1 MKFLQRVEDFFRGQK
16 DKSEIINTQQFSFS
30 ETYMWNGEKMV
41 RDTSKLNSEISF
53 TNNENINWIKSN
65 PGKFYIKQLAYI
77 ERMSIEVI
85 KPQLFLKDIVE
96 ISFMEKLDIL
106 GVEFDFDD
114 WKNIYATVWFREQDF
129 EEGDGMPNDILEYFL
144 SEVKNRLKKKAE
156 YYIKNYNIL
165 SSRKT
170 TQKMKYRTSPL
181 YSTKRQRYLS
191 VYDLRKGLF
200 NLEIAINFN

>member
-16 DKSEIINTQQFSFS
+16 DKSEIINTQQFSFGKA
-30 ETYMWNGEKMV
+30 YMWDGEKIV
-41 RDTSKLNSEISF
+41 KVTSKLPSELF
-53 TNNENINWIKSN
+53 TDNENINWIKSN

-77 ERMSIEVI
+77 ERMYIEVI
-85 KPQLFLKDIVE
+85 KPQLFLKDLIE
-96 ISFMEKLDIL
+96 ISSMERLDIL

-129 EEGDGMPNDILEYFL
+129 EEGDGMPNDILEYLL
-144 SEVKNRLKKKAE
+144 SGVKNRLKKKAD

-170 TQKMKYRTSPL
+170 TEKMKYRTSPL
-181 YSTKRQRYLS
+181 YSSKRQKYLS
-191 VYDLRKGLF
+191 TYDLRKGVF